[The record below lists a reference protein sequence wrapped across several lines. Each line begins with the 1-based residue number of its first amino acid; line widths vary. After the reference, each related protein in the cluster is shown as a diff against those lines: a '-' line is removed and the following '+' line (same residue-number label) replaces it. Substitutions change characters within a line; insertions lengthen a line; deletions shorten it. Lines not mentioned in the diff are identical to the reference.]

1 MNAKL
6 YNLSLLNDLHDVKV
20 TAGNVNYFRRKGYK
34 CNIGEILEDIPLEKI
49 PSNSKPCFRLM
60 CSGCGFTSS
69 VSYNTYEE
77 VLSKNGE
84 YQCAKCRSMD
94 NSK

>member
-6 YNLSLLNDLHDVKV
+6 YNLSLLDDLYDVKV
-20 TAGNVNYFRRKGYK
+20 TAGNVNYFRTKGYK
-34 CNIGEILEDIPLEKI
+34 CNIGEILQDITLEEI
-49 PSNSKPCFRLM
+49 PSNSKPCFNPM
-60 CSGCGFTSS
+60 CSCCGFTSS
-69 VSYNTYEE
+69 VSYSTYEE

-84 YQCAKCRSMD
+84 YQCAKCRRME